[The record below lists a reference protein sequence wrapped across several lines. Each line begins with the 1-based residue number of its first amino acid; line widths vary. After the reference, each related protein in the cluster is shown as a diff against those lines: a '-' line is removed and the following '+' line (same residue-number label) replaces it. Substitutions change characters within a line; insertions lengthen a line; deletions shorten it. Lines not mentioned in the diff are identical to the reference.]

1 MGKDSKTLNTVYH
14 IFFFPNVVLLFWS
27 IRAHLAK
34 IFFIACISA
43 SSHIKPAAAQYLKLD
58 MCKLTCQESRK

>member
-1 MGKDSKTLNTVYH
+1 MGKDSKTLIQSIIY
-14 IFFFPNVVLLFWS
+14 FFPNVVLLFWS

-43 SSHIKPAAAQYLKLD
+43 SSHIKLAAA
-58 MCKLTCQESRK
+58 